1 MDGPRNLRMTRP
13 PRRAWLA
20 LGVLHVTFL
29 ALTTCAQAPLKA
41 AAPSHSSS
49 SDVETSPDTY
59 KVNQASEYPDLTA
72 EEAGRRVLRLV
83 DGLESM
89 EELPL
94 ERVIERTGF
103 PLKLA
108 PAQNLHVFSVEL
120 AKSSGFYSAIHSDKN
135 GRRFVEIRYD
145 GTEESEHSDV
155 FPCVLGATAV
165 AERLKALGYIMNTDI
180 DEIGR
185 TLEYVFTRDRLRV
198 RIVPSDYSMSSP
210 LGTDTCVAVLT
221 IQSKD

>member
-1 MDGPRNLRMTRP
+1 MTPSALRRVGATILLLCSVMAGACTHIP
-13 PRRAWLA
+13 PEK
-20 LGVLHVTFL
+20 
-29 ALTTCAQAPLKA
+29 KA
-41 AAPSHSSS
+41 TEKPGTMS
-49 SDVETSPDTY
+49 TDTY
-59 KVNQASEYPDLTA
+59 KLSQAGEYPDLTA
-72 EEAGRRVLRLV
+72 EEAGRRVLNLV

-89 EELPL
+89 DELPL
-94 ERVIERTGF
+94 ERVIERTGL
-103 PLKLA
+103 PLTYA
-108 PAQNLHVFSVEL
+108 PAGNLHAFAVEL
-120 AKSSGFYSAIHSDKN
+120 AGNRGFYNVIYRDKN

-145 GTEESEHSDV
+145 GPEESEHSDV

-185 TLEYVFTRDRLRV
+185 TLEHVFTRGRLSV
-198 RIVPSDYSMSSP
+198 RIVPSSYSMSSP